1 MTRRRPLILAASVA
15 AAVAAGIW
23 TGDATAPTARPRIDA
38 AALARFD
45 LARVHARA
53 HLSAA
58 IAPREQRAA
67 ALELAG
73 VYRRSART
81 LPDQQAALHQ
91 AASAYEAL
99 AAASSPAAYAAGAR
113 RALRVD
119 SALANAL
126 RRPAGEPG
134 DPLVPPI
141 LPLVM
146 LAAAAAGGAVS
157 SRRRRP
163 RRSEPPPPPPP
174 ETPQR
179 KPAWDTPPPFGI

>member
-1 MTRRRPLILAASVA
+1 MTPRRPLILVASVA
-15 AAVAAGIW
+15 VAVVAGIW
-23 TGDATAPTARPRIDA
+23 AGDATAPSARPRIDT

-45 LARVHARA
+45 RARVHARA
-53 HLSAA
+53 QLSAA
-58 IAPREQRAA
+58 IAPRERRAA

-73 VYRRSART
+73 VYRRAART
-81 LPDQQAALHQ
+81 LPGQQAALHQ
-91 AASAYEAL
+91 AASAYNAL
-99 AAASSPAAYAAGAR
+99 AAASSPASYAAGTR

-134 DPLVPPI
+134 DPLVPPA

-146 LAAAAAGGAVS
+146 LVAAAAGGALS

-163 RRSEPPPPPPP
+163 RRPEPPPPPPP
-174 ETPQR
+174 ETPHR
-179 KPAWDTPPPFGI
+179 EPAWDTPPPFGI

>member
-15 AAVAAGIW
+15 VAAVAGIW
-23 TGDATAPTARPRIDA
+23 AGDAAAPTPRPRTDT

-53 HLSAA
+53 NLSAA
-58 IAPREQRAA
+58 ISPRERRAA
-67 ALELAG
+67 ARELAG
-73 VYRRSART
+73 VYRRAART

-91 AASAYEAL
+91 AASAYNAL
-99 AAASSPAAYAAGAR
+99 AAASPATYAAGTR

-119 SALANAL
+119 SALADAL

-134 DPLVPPI
+134 DPLVPPV

-146 LAAAAAGGAVS
+146 LAAAAAGGALS

-163 RRSEPPPPPPP
+163 RRREPPPPPPEP
-174 ETPQR
+174 PHR

>member
-1 MTRRRPLILAASVA
+1 MTRRRPFILAASVA
-15 AAVAAGIW
+15 VAAVAGVW

-53 HLSAA
+53 QLSTAT
-58 IAPREQRAA
+58 APREQRAA

-73 VYRRSART
+73 VYRRATRT
-81 LPDQQAALHQ
+81 LPGQQAALHQ
-91 AASAYEAL
+91 VASAYNAL
-99 AAASSPAAYAAGAR
+99 AAASSPATYAAGAR

-134 DPLVPPI
+134 DPLIPPV

-157 SRRRRP
+157 NRRRRP
-163 RRSEPPPPPPP
+163 RRPDPPPPPP
-174 ETPQR
+174 ETPPRQ
-179 KPAWDTPPPFGI
+179 PAWDTPPPFGI